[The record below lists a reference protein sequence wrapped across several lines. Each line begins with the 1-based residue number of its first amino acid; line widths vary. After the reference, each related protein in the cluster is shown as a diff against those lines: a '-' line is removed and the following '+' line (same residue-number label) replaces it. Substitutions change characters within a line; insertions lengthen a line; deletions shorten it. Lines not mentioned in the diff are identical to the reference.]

1 MKKFKEWFIINDIL
15 QIWKYGLVSHLNY
28 LFNYSK
34 TVVYVQIDLS
44 RLPKLPDISP
54 LKVRELS
61 LDDENDLKTW
71 ADIINIAYE
80 EEQYDAALAK
90 DKLTNHEFLKVKK
103 VFLVFDGTKCI
114 GTVSA
119 AVFKSNP
126 NIASGCRFA
135 VHPDYRSKGLGKYLY
150 LLILHVLNNDGYKYF
165 ESTMA
170 IKRETSFIIKFKL
183 GFYPQFNRR
192 YVQYKKQKRFF
203 LIRLAA
209 NYRLYVLW
217 RRYKKSI
224 YKNFIPTTNE

>member
-1 MKKFKEWFIINDIL
+1 MKKFKEWFIINDIV
-15 QIWKYGLVSHLNY
+15 QIRKYGLVSHLKY

-34 TVVYVQIDLS
+34 AVVYVQIDLN

-61 LDDENDLKTW
+61 LNDENDLNTW

-90 DKLTNHEFLKVKK
+90 DKLTNHDFLKVKK

-119 AVFKSNP
+119 AAFKSKP

-135 VHPDYRSKGLGKYLY
+135 VHPDYRGKGLGKYLY
-150 LLILHVLNNDGYKYF
+150 LLILHVLKNDGYNYF
-165 ESTMA
+165 ESIMG
-170 IKRETSFIIKFKL
+170 IKRETSFIVKFKL
-183 GFYPQFNRR
+183 GFHPQFNRK
-192 YVQYKKQKRFF
+192 YVQHKDQKRFF
-203 LIRLAA
+203 LVRLAA

-224 YKNFIPTTNE
+224 NEKYLPS